1 MEAYDLKWN
10 GMKINSFNYLRVLA
24 MFMILYDHL
33 GCLRNQEW
41 MIKKAVDFFF
51 FQSAFYYSG
60 LRGFWCVTVFFN

>member
-41 MIKKAVDFFF
+41 MIKKAFV
-51 FQSAFYYSG
+51 SLPKKPAGVS
-60 LRGFWCVTVFFN
+60 